1 MITYTIR
8 EIAVDKITVDYED
21 GSWAQ
26 IPIKASFTKEQIED
40 GIAQFAPQFDQF
52 ETIDAVPF
60 AVGEQNTIKTIAEKK
75 TELDAERIARESK
88 EDSEL
93 VTYKEFRLATYP
105 SIGDQLDALYWARKG
120 DTTELDA
127 LDAQI
132 QQIKIDYPK
141 NMEPITRAE
150 YQAIIDAAS
159 E

>member
-8 EIAVDKITVDYED
+8 EVTPEAITVDFEGGAWARIPVQ
-21 GSWAQ
+21 GSWSKDQ
-26 IPIKASFTKEQIED
+26 IKEI
-40 GIAQFAPQFDQF
+40 IAQYAPKPVF
-52 ETIDAVPF
+52 ESVESVPF
-60 AVGEQNTIKTIAEKK
+60 TVGETETIKTQE
-75 TELDAERIARESK
+75 ELTAESK
-88 EDSEL
+88 AKSDAQLVGYSEM
-93 VTYKEFRLATYP
+93 RQRNYP

>member
-8 EIAVDKITVDYED
+8 EVTPEAITVDFE
-21 GSWAQ
+21 GGTWARIPVHSSWTKDQ
-26 IPIKASFTKEQIED
+26 IKEV
-40 GIAQFAPQFDQF
+40 IAQYAPRPVF
-52 ETIDAVPF
+52 ESIEAVPF
-60 AVGEQNTIKTIAEKK
+60 TVGETGTFKTREEIAAEKQAE
-75 TELDAERIARESK
+75 TDAQLVSY
-88 EDSEL
+88 SEM
-93 VTYKEFRLATYP
+93 RQRNYP

-141 NMEPITRAE
+141 NMESITRAE
-150 YQAIIDAAS
+150 YNAIIDAAS